1 MQDLVPN
8 LTSYLRHLCTLPSR
22 HVGSPG
28 ETAAVDYIE
37 GQFKNIGFEQ
47 VIREPFDT
55 TGWKFSGMQF
65 LDMDNGG
72 KPVPG
77 ALPCFFSRSAKLMD
91 QPLWLNEDNLKNLK
105 PELVRN
111 RICIVEYFSDAAD
124 IRGRNGI
131 AEDLDSMGAAAA
143 IFISDSEYHT
153 TCAPST
159 KIQRSPKLKSLGTA
173 VVAEEGAYYLANN
186 RHHTFYLFID
196 ADTFPHTSYNVV
208 AVRPGTG
215 KHRAVFG
222 GHYDAAPLQQAADD
236 NASGTAALIEL
247 ARILKDELPEWTLE
261 FVAFG
266 AEEYCKDD
274 RFATG
279 SGEYV
284 LAHPDRKWDFF
295 LNFDSIGTYFSKDV
309 LHIGRK
315 EMLPDFT
322 CKYPILP
329 IKYGG
334 DDRAF
339 DYKDIPTLWF
349 NSHPKFLDFHTPLD
363 TLDTLEIPRIAS
375 IVEETLQVTRQL
387 CTRISE

>member
-1 MQDLVPN
+1 MHLVSN
-8 LTSYLRHLCTLPSR
+8 LSSHLRQLCVLPSR

-28 ETAAVDYIE
+28 EAAAVDYIE
-37 GQFKNIGFEQ
+37 EQFRKIGFEQ

-77 ALPCFFSRSAKLMD
+77 ALPCFFSRSAKIMER
-91 QPLWLNEDNLKNLK
+91 PLWLKENDLKTLT
-105 PELVRN
+105 PDLVEN
-111 RICIVEYFSDAAD
+111 HICIVEFFSDGAD

-131 AEDLDSMGAAAA
+131 AEELDRLGAAAA
-143 IFISDSEYHT
+143 IFISDSDYHT

-159 KIQRSPKLKSLGTA
+159 KIQRSPKLNNLGTA

-186 RHHTFYLFID
+186 RHHTFYLSID

-208 AVRPGTG
+208 ATRPGTG
-215 KHRAVFG
+215 ERRAVFG

-247 ARILKDELPEWTLE
+247 AHMLKDELPEWTFE

-284 LAHPDRKWDFF
+284 LAHPDRKWAFF
-295 LNFDSIGTYFSKDV
+295 LNFDSIGTFFSKDV
-309 LHIGRK
+309 LHVGRK
-315 EMLPDFT
+315 EMLPVFSS
-322 CKYPILP
+322 KYPLLP

-339 DYKDIPTLWF
+339 DYKGVPTLWF
-349 NSHPKFLDFHTPLD
+349 NSHAKFKDFHTPLD

-375 IVEETLQVTRQL
+375 IVEEALKVTRQI
-387 CTRISE
+387 CNRISE